1 MRERTQR
8 TAPVALACASALL
21 LIAQHVIARAV
32 RDAMFLTSFP
42 AADLPKVM
50 LTAAA
55 VGLMAVLA
63 AARAM
68 ARFGPARAIPVFLL
82 LSSALHF
89 LEWRLLE
96 TTPAVAVVILYLHA
110 SIAGGISVSGFWSVA
125 GERFDPYVL
134 RRAAGYIA
142 AGSAMGGLVGGVVVH
157 AFVGQ
162 YGLRTLLLGLSVS
175 SILAALMLR
184 TLAGGTGKNE
194 KPDERAAKVRSVTSS
209 GYLRNMALLVTL
221 IGMSSAVVD
230 FAFKLGASSSHT
242 TGESL
247 AGFFAIFYTT
257 TSVISVLLQ
266 LSIARWLPAH
276 FGLGV
281 ALSAQP
287 AVVVGLGALGVA
299 LSNPWVVV
307 VLRGSGVSLE
317 TSLFRA
323 AYEPLYAPLPLEQK
337 RSTKTIIDV
346 ACDRLGEA
354 LGSGWVLIAAGFAP
368 ALAPKAGIA
377 AAVLA
382 SGAAVWLSLRLE
394 RGYVAELAASLRTG
408 RVRIDAAEVQD
419 ATTRLTLSQTALEL
433 DRDALIREIE
443 ELRKKAPLARPPSDS
458 VMPPS
463 EESSS
468 ANVPAPAVS
477 APPLSPSTNE
487 RLLALQSGDATRM
500 RTALAAGPLEL
511 ELVSL
516 VISLLDRD
524 DVAEGAV
531 AALRVV
537 ARRIPGQLVDALLD
551 TERPLRLRRRVPRV
565 LRACPDRRAVRG
577 LADALSDPEI
587 ELRLRAALAL
597 RDLTQRDS
605 SLRPPKRVILEAAA
619 RELELRQAGA
629 LDHVFTLLSLVL
641 DSDALDLARRAL
653 SSTDDKLRGTAL
665 EYLEHVLPEPVRG
678 GLWPHLQAGRILRP
692 TQKRAAAELADEL
705 KRSFG

>member
-1 MRERTQR
+1 MRERTER
-8 TAPVALACASALL
+8 TGLVALACASAVL
-21 LIAQHVIARAV
+21 LIAQHVVARAV
-32 RDAMFLTSFP
+32 RDALFLTSFP
-42 AADLPKVM
+42 ASDLPKVM

-68 ARFGPARAIPVFLL
+68 ARFGPARAITAFLL
-82 LSSALHF
+82 LSSGLHF

-96 TTPAVAVVILYLHA
+96 STPAIAVVILYLHA
-110 SIAGGISVSGFWSVA
+110 SIAGGIAVSGFWSVA

-142 AGSAMGGLVGGVVVH
+142 AGSATGGLIGGVVVH
-157 AFVGQ
+157 AFAGE
-162 YGLRTLLLGLSVS
+162 YGLGTLLLGLSAS
-175 SILAALMLR
+175 SVVAALMLW

-230 FAFKLGASSSHT
+230 FAFKLGASTAHT
-242 TGESL
+242 SGASL
-247 AGFFAIFYTT
+247 AGFFANFYTV
-257 TSVISVLLQ
+257 TSVVSVLLQ

-287 AVVVGLGALGVA
+287 AVVLGLGALGVA

-307 VLRGSGVSLE
+307 LLRGSGVSLE

-354 LGSGWVLIAAGFAP
+354 LGSGWVLIVAAFAP
-368 ALAPKAGIA
+368 ALAPKAGLV
-377 AAVLA
+377 AAVVA
-382 SGAAVWLSLRLE
+382 SAVAVWLSLRLE

-408 RVRIDAAEVQD
+408 RVRIDANDVKD

-443 ELRKKAPLARPPSDS
+443 ELRKKGSPSRPRSDS
-458 VMPPS
+458 MAPAS
-463 EESSS
+463 EETST
-468 ANVPAPAVS
+468 ATAL
-477 APPLSPSTNE
+477 APPAAGPLLSPGSNQ
-487 RLLALQSGDATRM
+487 RLQALQSGDVARV
-500 RTALAAGPLEL
+500 RSALAAGVLEL

-516 VISLLDRD
+516 VIKLLDRD
-524 DVAEGAV
+524 DLAQAAV
-531 AALRVV
+531 VALRGV

-551 TERPLRLRRRVPRV
+551 PELPLRLRRRIPRV

-577 LADALSDPEI
+577 LADALSDPQI
-587 ELRLRAALAL
+587 ELRLRSALAL
-597 RDLTQRDS
+597 RDLTQQDPS
-605 SLRPPKRVILEAAA
+605 IRPPRRVILEAAA
-619 RELELRQAGA
+619 RELEQRQAAA
-629 LDHVFTLLSLVL
+629 LEHVFTLLSLVL
-641 DSDALDLARRAL
+641 DADALDLARRAL
-653 SSTDDKLRGTAL
+653 SGSDDKLRGTAL
-665 EYLEHVLPEPVRG
+665 EYLEHVVPEPVRSG
-678 GLWPHLQAGRILRP
+678 IWPHLQAGRLLRP
-692 TQKRAAAELADEL
+692 SQKRAAAELADEL